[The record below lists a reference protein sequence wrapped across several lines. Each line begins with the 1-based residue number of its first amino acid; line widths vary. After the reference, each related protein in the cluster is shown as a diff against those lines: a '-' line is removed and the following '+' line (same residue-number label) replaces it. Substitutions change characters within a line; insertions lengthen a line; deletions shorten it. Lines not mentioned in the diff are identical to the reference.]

1 VRWPGGKSW
10 LAPRLRPIWHRHS
23 HRRLV
28 EVFAGGIGLSLGLRP
43 KRALLNDLNSHLINL
58 YRQVKGGLALTMPP
72 DSKDVFQDAL
82 TRLNALI
89 EAGRS
94 DTEEAAQ
101 LFFVVVTLCY
111 GGHIRPGIGGRI
123 SASFGYRGN
132 KIKRSIQTEMYWHAF
147 QGWEFTSV
155 DFESVPID
163 PEDFVFADPPYDG
176 RALDYFIKQ
185 FDWDEQVRL
194 ALWLAKHPGPV
205 VITNYPTDRLLSLY
219 RDLGYHL
226 AIERRINSL
235 KMQLTQSDE
244 HKRSLE
250 LIAWRNLGDNVES
263 VLMGKGA
270 RDDRQRTLFA
280 REASAEMDGRQG
292 VACSGPAAGTHTV
305 DSLSRF
311 AEVCPWRS
319 ALCRGGPS
327 STTSTRT

>member
-1 VRWPGGKSW
+1 
-10 LAPRLRPIWHRHS
+10 
-23 HRRLV
+23 
-28 EVFAGGIGLSLGLRP
+28 
-43 KRALLNDLNSHLINL
+43 
-58 YRQVKGGLALTMPP
+58 MPP